1 MATLQAYLSGILN
14 EISEARRASDY
25 KSVQIA
31 EGYLK
36 DKILKGYSVP
46 RMRIGNVEI
55 DAPVAI
61 DSIEETN
68 LINDNVDIN
77 VTTDEVYENLCEEFS
92 LTQTDISTLKS
103 SGVEATIKGQISTN
117 LANLFVSEAGEST
130 TKDDTADV
138 INKISAC
145 ASLIVTNFKNSVEK
159 SITLTSTVSVDDV
172 SQNLTTLLCDVFIAK
187 DLTEIKIVAE
197 ASKLKDMSEKSI
209 FHIKM
214 NIIEDGM
221 EWSISQNPKGE
232 VEAKLIPE

>member
-14 EISEARRASDY
+14 EISEARASSDY
-25 KSVQIA
+25 KSAQIA
-31 EGYLK
+31 DGYLK
-36 DKILKGYSVP
+36 DKILKAYSVP
-46 RMRIGNVEI
+46 RMRINSVEI
-55 DAPVAI
+55 DAPIAI
-61 DSIEETN
+61 DSVEEAN
-68 LINDNVDIN
+68 LINHNVDID
-77 VTTDEVYENLCEEFS
+77 VTTDEVYVNLCKDFS

-117 LANLFVSEAGEST
+117 LANLFVSEEGKST
-130 TKDDTADV
+130 TKDDSTSV

-145 ASLIVTNFKNSVEK
+145 ASLIVTNFKNTVEK
-159 SITLTSTVSVDDV
+159 SITLDSTVSVDDIT
-172 SQNLTTLLCDVFIAK
+172 QNLTKQLCDVFIAK

-197 ASKLKDMSEKSI
+197 ASKLKDISEKSI

-221 EWSISQNPKGE
+221 EWAISQNQKGE

>member
-1 MATLQAYLSGILN
+1 
-14 EISEARRASDY
+14 
-25 KSVQIA
+25 
-31 EGYLK
+31 
-36 DKILKGYSVP
+36 
-46 RMRIGNVEI
+46 MRIGNVEI